1 MENLKEVLERIAVA
15 LEKQNQLMEA
25 QEMRQRK
32 LDRANFESLKKAS
45 VDEKRV
51 IKISRKRPE

>member
-1 MENLKEVLERIAVA
+1 
-15 LEKQNQLMEA
+15 
-25 QEMRQRK
+25 MRQRK